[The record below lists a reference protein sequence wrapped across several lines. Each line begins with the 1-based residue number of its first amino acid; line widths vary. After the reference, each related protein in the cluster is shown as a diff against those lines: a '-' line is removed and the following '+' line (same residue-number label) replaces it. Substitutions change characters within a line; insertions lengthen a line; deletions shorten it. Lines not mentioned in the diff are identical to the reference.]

1 MMRPTIG
8 LHPGFDELSAHADLA
23 DTDAARTRV
32 ARHVARCAAC
42 RRTVAEIR
50 ALGTAAR
57 ASALPGAPAGLWQR
71 IEHGLDETTKP
82 DHDGG
87 IPIERAVLMAATRET
102 DAPAP
107 TARAKRSGS
116 KMVRRTALALALLAV
131 ASAAVVALDA
141 RDQLAAAT
149 PRRLTTDRDH
159 ARPGVP
165 ITFHYRPIDALADQR
180 SLTVWML
187 LPNEGVHRYDHDL
200 LRAGTLHRV
209 SALDYTG
216 SVAMPDSTPLAM
228 FIVGDSTG
236 DVIDRTELRAG
247 RLPIVVLAADSGG
260 QPRLDAFVL
269 ALGAGRGSPDEATMT
284 RWAKRMRE
292 LYPSAPET
300 WILSAV
306 HAPRSVI
313 GDIVKLFESRERQYD
328 GWHDRLEHRA
338 DLSEDTEVMMATL
351 GWELMDTARA
361 EFWTNRL
368 LKDHPTSASLPGLW
382 IQPYRDV
389 PDDSAAIVLRAFE
402 PIYTAA
408 PSTRYD
414 ALSRAL
420 ALADRSGDSALV
432 HRWHRRVDPG
442 NVSWLLSTALGDLA
456 SDSAA
461 RADIHRRLLEALAA
475 TDSAMHGGPTVAGRS
490 RYFAWAQR
498 GRLRTRLAALQL
510 IGGDARGAK
519 SALDTIVREME
530 LYPTCPAR
538 ETMRWRAEASRTLGL
553 MDSARA
559 DLAYAVETGDWRS
572 QVVRDSM
579 PALLGN
585 SWSKASWDSAVVA
598 ADAFKQKCWADSRDA
613 RRRAGG

>member
-1 MMRPTIG
+1 MMRPTLG
-8 LHPGFDELSAHADLA
+8 LHPSFDELSACADCA

-32 ARHVARCAAC
+32 GRHVARCSAC
-42 RRTVAEIR
+42 RQTVTEIR
-50 ALGTAAR
+50 ALGHAAR
-57 ASALPGAPAGLWQR
+57 TSALPGAPAGLWQR
-71 IEHGLDETTKP
+71 IESRLDDTALRASIADAP
-82 DHDGG
+82 V
-87 IPIERAVLMAATRET
+87 ERAVPMATAQETEAT
-102 DAPAP
+102 AP
-107 TARAKRSGS
+107 TTRVKRSVS
-116 KMVRRTALALALLAV
+116 KTVRRTALALALLAV
-131 ASAAVVALDA
+131 ASAAAVTLDT

-159 ARPGVP
+159 ARPGSP
-165 ITFHYRPIDALADQR
+165 ITFHYRPIEALADQQ

-187 LPNEGVHRYDHDL
+187 LPNKGVHRYDHDL

-209 SALDYTG
+209 SALDYSG
-216 SVAMPDSTPLAM
+216 RVAMPDSTPLAM

-247 RLPIVVLAADSGG
+247 RLPIVVLAADSRG

-269 ALGAGRGSPDEATMT
+269 ALGGGRGSPDKATMM
-284 RWAKRMRE
+284 RWAKQMRQ

-300 WILSAV
+300 WILSTV

-313 GDIVKLFESRERQYD
+313 GDIVKLFESRERQYY

-338 DLSEDTEVMMATL
+338 DLSEETEVMMATL

-368 LKDHPTSASLPGLW
+368 LKDHPTSASLPSLW

-389 PDDSAAIVLRAFE
+389 PNDSAAVVLRAFE
-402 PIYTAA
+402 PIYAAA
-408 PSTRYD
+408 PSARFD

-432 HRWHRRVDPG
+432 HRWHLRADPG
-442 NVSWLLSTALGDLA
+442 NISWLLTSDLGDLA
-456 SDSAA
+456 NDSAT
-461 RADIHRRLLEALAA
+461 RADIRRRLLEALAA
-475 TDSAMHGGPTVAGRS
+475 TDSAMRGGPTLAGRS
-490 RYFAWAQR
+490 RFFAWVQR

-510 IGGDARGAK
+510 IAGDARGAK
-519 SALDTIVREME
+519 SALDTIVHEME
-530 LYPTCPAR
+530 LYPTCPTR
-538 ETMRWRAEASRTLGL
+538 ETMRWRAEASRRLGL
-553 MDSARA
+553 MDSART

-572 QVVRDSM
+572 QVARDSM
-579 PALLGN
+579 TALLGK
-585 SWSKASWDSAVVA
+585 SWSQPSWDSAMVA
-598 ADAFKQKCWADSRDA
+598 ANAVKQKCWADSRDA